1 MTDSTSNPTGDRD
14 EAGRWLPGHKQ
25 PGPGRPRGLDFRR
38 LIQEN
43 RGETYEQTIVQ
54 VYDMLVVKAL
64 QGDVQAIKL
73 LFDRMCD
80 KDADKLI
87 IGRSLEEILG
97 ASWERN
103 KEGES

>member
-1 MTDSTSNPTGDRD
+1 MTDEENKPQNNHRD
-14 EAGRWLPGHKQ
+14 EFGRFVPGC
-25 PGPGRPRGLDFRR
+25 PGGPGRPKGLDFRR
-38 LIQEN
+38 LIREN

-97 ASWERN
+97 ASWDR
-103 KEGES
+103 KADEG